1 VEFRLLGPVEV
12 VGEGGAVA
20 LGGPKQR
27 ALLAELLLRRGSAVP
42 RERLVDALWGD
53 EPPASAI
60 SSLQV
65 YVHGLRR
72 AVGADRFET
81 RGNAYRVCVEP
92 EELDVAR
99 FERLLAEA
107 RDASPAHADEL
118 LSSALGLWR
127 GDALADLGD
136 SPVRAAAAALE
147 DLRLQALEL
156 RADARLALGEHREV
170 VAELE
175 ELVAAEPYRE
185 KLRGQLVLA
194 LYRSGRQQDA
204 LDAYQD
210 ARRALDE
217 LGVEPG
223 PALRE
228 LERAVLRHDPVLA
241 PEEQVEVP
249 RLRLPSAPTALVGRR
264 LELTAVEAIL
274 RREDVRLVTLTGPG
288 GTGKTRLALAVAEHL
303 APEVRGGAAFVDL
316 SSIHDAELIVPTIA
330 QALGLA
336 DAHEVES
343 RLAATSVL
351 VVLDNLE
358 QIAADAAPVLAR
370 LLSNAPRLRVLAT
383 SRVPLR
389 VSGEHE
395 YSVPPLPRAESVA
408 LFAARARAIDPSF
421 QLDGQAEQAVAR
433 ICIRL
438 DGLPLAIEL
447 AAARIRTLPLA
458 ALEQRL
464 DNALDVLVGGARDLP
479 TRQQTLRATLDWS
492 FALLEPDAQRLLA
505 QLAVFEGGFG
515 LADVEAVTGDDPIEP
530 LSALVESGIVR
541 RRDDRF
547 TLLETVREYAQA
559 RLSERD
565 DAADVARRHLA
576 HYLEV
581 AEAAWEGIRAG
592 GDSENEGLTVQD
604 REAAHLRAELAFAT
618 ASGDGE
624 AAVRLAVAQRWLWIV
639 RGRFVEARATFDA
652 VLAADVDPVLHAEAL
667 YGAATFANHQG
678 ETVVAREQWTE
689 ALAIYRS
696 RGDDDN
702 ASRCVAELGS
712 AAVSEGDFE
721 TAQELYEEAARL
733 FREIA
738 NPTRES
744 VALSNLSAIAEMR
757 GDLEESVRYGE
768 QAIAVQREL
777 NDPLNLAV
785 SVANLSPTLLQLGE
799 VERGRLLLVEAVE
812 IAREFGHTLLLSNTL
827 AIAAELAAIDGDE
840 ALAARLVGA
849 TESAFA
855 ALGGD
860 VPEGGR
866 RAFARIVAR
875 VGAPDEKVASWR
887 DEGRGWLLDAALE
900 QARPLFTAPAGA

>member
-1 VEFRLLGPVEV
+1 MEFRLLGPVEV

-156 RADARLALGEHREV
+156 RTEARLALGEHRELL
-170 VAELE
+170 AELE

-185 KLRGQLVLA
+185 KFREQLVLA

-228 LERAVLRHDPVLA
+228 LERAVLRHDPALA
-241 PEEQVEVP
+241 PNAAPESP
-249 RLRLPSAPTALVGRR
+249 RLRLPTAPTALVGRR

-303 APEVRGGAAFVDL
+303 APEIRGGAAFVDL
-316 SSIHDAELIVPTIA
+316 SSIRDAELIVPTIG
-330 QALGLA
+330 QAIGVA
-336 DAHEVES
+336 DVHEVEA
-343 RLAATSVL
+343 RLASTSL
-351 VVLDNLE
+351 LLVLDNLE
-358 QIAADAAPVLAR
+358 QIAADAAPLLARVLA
-370 LLSNAPRLRVLAT
+370 NAPRLRVLAT

-389 VSGEHE
+389 IGAEQE
-395 YSVPPLPRAESVA
+395 YSVPPLPLAESVA
-408 LFAARARAIDPSF
+408 LFAARARAIDPAF
-421 QLDGQAEQAVAR
+421 ELDEETTVTVER
-433 ICIRL
+433 ICARL

-447 AAARIRTLPLA
+447 AAARVRTLPLTT
-458 ALEQRL
+458 LEHRL
-464 DNALDVLVGGARDLP
+464 DRALDVLVGGARDLP

-492 FALLEPDAQRLLA
+492 FALLDADAQTLLT
-505 QLAVFEGGFG
+505 QLSVFAGGFG
-515 LADVEAVTGDDPIEP
+515 LADVEAVTGHDPIEP
-530 LSALVESGIVR
+530 LSALVEAGIVR

-547 TLLETVREYAQA
+547 TLLETVREYALDHLEEGDDV
-559 RLSERD
+559 RL
-565 DAADVARRHLA
+565 RHLA

-581 AEAAWEGIRAG
+581 AETAWEKILAG
-592 GDSENEGLTVQD
+592 GQPERDGMFVQV
-604 REAAHLRAELAFAT
+604 READNFRAAFGFAASRGDGRTVARLACAQRWTWLMRGQFSEGRAAFEAAVGADVEPLLHAAVLNGLATFALHQ
-618 ASGDGE
+618 GDTHMADDLWTKALAINREHGDHGE
-624 AAVRLAVAQRWLWIV
+624 AARCLAELGAVAVAQRDFALAQ
-639 RGRFVEARATFDA
+639 ARYEETA
-652 VLAADVDPVLHAEAL
+652 VLFHELGNPMREGIAVSNLAAIAANRDDLDAAVVHGERAIALQREIDDPV
-667 YGAATFANHQG
+667 
-678 ETVVAREQWTE
+678 
-689 ALAIYRS
+689 
-696 RGDDDN
+696 D
-702 ASRCVAELGS
+702 
-712 AAVSEGDFE
+712 
-721 TAQELYEEAARL
+721 
-733 FREIA
+733 
-738 NPTRES
+738 
-744 VALSNLSAIAEMR
+744 
-757 GDLEESVRYGE
+757 
-768 QAIAVQREL
+768 
-777 NDPLNLAV
+777 LAV
-785 SVANLSPTLLQLGE
+785 SLANLSPTVLRLGD
-799 VERGRLLLVEAVE
+799 VERSRVLLREAVE
-812 IAREFGHTLLLSNTL
+812 IAEEYGHTLLLAHTL
-827 AIAAELAAIDGDE
+827 AVAAEIAAVDGDG
-840 ALAARLVGA
+840 ALAMKLVGA
-849 TESAFA
+849 TEAAFA
-855 ALGGD
+855 AIAGEL
-860 VPEGGR
+860 PEGER
-866 RAFARIVAR
+866 LAFERIYAR
-875 VGAPDEKVASWR
+875 VGESDPAWR
-887 DEGRGWLLDAALE
+887 EAGREWPLDAALDA
-900 QARPLFTAPAGA
+900 ARPLFTAPAGA